1 MIVGVDG
8 SPGSIHALT
17 WAIAKSDLLGPVSI
31 VHVYPQPTRSEV
43 EAWFG
48 GNIDRPTIQRA
59 AEAHLAKAV
68 GATNPDLLQG
78 ARVVEG
84 HPGTKLCEMAQGAE
98 LLVVGTRGRAGSVS
112 DPLGSISSHCA
123 QHAPIPVT
131 IVPTHSPTDRPL
143 AKVVVGVDGSDHG
156 DRALRWAID
165 HVSEGGRIHAVG
177 ALSASAPI
185 DDELDAPTDVLEKE
199 IRGRVED
206 SVARV
211 TGDTSERPSI
221 EIQVVVD
228 NARTALR
235 HIAGTDADL
244 LVVGARGVGPVPHLV
259 LGSVSGA
266 LSHHPQVPTVVVHGD
281 GKR

>member
-8 SPGSIHALT
+8 SPGAIHALA
-17 WAIAKSDLLGPVSI
+17 WAIAKSDLLGPVSL
-31 VHVYPQPTRSEV
+31 VHVYQQPTRSEV

-48 GNIDRPTIQRA
+48 SNIDRSAIHRA

-68 GATNPDLLQG
+68 GANPDLLQR
-78 ARVVEG
+78 AQVVEG
-84 HPGTKLCEMAQGAE
+84 HPGTKLCELAAGAE
-98 LLVVGTRGRAGSVS
+98 LLVVGTRRRDGSVS

-123 QHAPIPVT
+123 QHAPIPVA
-131 IVPTHSPTDRPL
+131 IIPNHSPTDRPL

-156 DRALRWAID
+156 DRALRWALD
-165 HVSEGGRIHAVG
+165 HVSEGGRVHAVG
-177 ALSASAPI
+177 ALSASAPS
-185 DDELDAPTDVLEKE
+185 DDELGPPAEVLEKE
-199 IRGRVED
+199 IRGRVEE

-211 TGDTSERPSI
+211 MGDPHDGPSI

-235 HIAGTDADL
+235 DIAGTDADL